1 MRQSSKTTKFPA
13 MCIKNC
19 FELIIDSMTWECV
32 ARWTISK
39 ALVNELLKSFLLETD
54 FALLL
59 GDISTRVFSLLVGQ
73 LQETLPRH
81 GAESSLSEPQP
92 LPGRATG
99 GCRKCYWLHR
109 NRSLQFTY
117 HFATILSVHILDPT
131 ECNPVPFQNLCVPA
145 VVNVIDPRGLDPCL
159 GNLRNIRSLASNK
172 QKLESYLVG
181 QFTLAICSHQGGWC
195 KFGCSSCSNPHI
207 PGKIIGSEWF
217 WPIARFFSWSSLDL
231 GKVVAFTAAGD
242 QRLELATLGFSYE
255 CQAPC
260 QLGLG
265 WVYGFGAND
274 LGALVGGFGQFFG
287 T

>member
-1 MRQSSKTTKFPA
+1 MTFPPG
-13 MCIKNC
+13 
-19 FELIIDSMTWECV
+19 FSRYLLDSCKKHYQGMV
-32 ARWTISK
+32 LKARYPNRSRY
-39 ALVNELLKSFLLETD
+39 
-54 FALLL
+54 L
-59 GDISTRVFSLLVGQ
+59 GTQ
-73 LQETLPRH
+73 Q
-81 GAESSLSEPQP
+81 A
-92 LPGRATG
+92 

-172 QKLESYLVG
+172 QKLESYMVG

-217 WPIARFFSWSSLDL
+217 
-231 GKVVAFTAAGD
+231 
-242 QRLELATLGFSYE
+242 
-255 CQAPC
+255 
-260 QLGLG
+260 
-265 WVYGFGAND
+265 
-274 LGALVGGFGQFFG
+274 
-287 T
+287 